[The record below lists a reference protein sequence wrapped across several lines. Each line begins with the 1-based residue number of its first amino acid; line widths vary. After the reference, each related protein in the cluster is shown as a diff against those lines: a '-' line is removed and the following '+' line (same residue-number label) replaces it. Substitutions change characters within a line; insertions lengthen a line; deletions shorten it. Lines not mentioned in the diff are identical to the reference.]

1 MSMTKKDALSI
12 ASKILTDTL
21 ATMEDVADNEAD
33 GIEEAINVIDSMV
46 NNLSKPRTVSPEA
59 KEKANAKRKEATAAA
74 RAELI
79 AQVAP
84 VLREALSHTL
94 IGVTAKELY
103 DLAKAKLPD
112 DFSPAKVQNVLLRE
126 MAPEVVKS
134 ETKGK
139 ANTYALKER
148 E

>member
-12 ASKILTDTL
+12 ASKTLTRAIVSIEGITD
-21 ATMEDVADNEAD
+21 DEA
-33 GIEEAINVIDSMV
+33 GKITEAINVIDGMV
-46 NNLSKPRTVSPEA
+46 DNLSKPRTVSPEA
-59 KEKANAKRKEATAAA
+59 KEKANTKRKEATAAA

-103 DLAKAKLPD
+103 DLAKAKLPA

-126 MAPEVVKS
+126 MASEVVKT
-134 ETKGK
+134 EAKGK
-139 ANTYALKER
+139 PNTYALKER

>member
-21 ATMEDVADNEAD
+21 ATMEDVTDNEAD
-33 GIEEAINVIDSMV
+33 GIEEAINVIDGMV

>member
-1 MSMTKKDALSI
+1 MTKKDALSI

-21 ATMEDVADNEAD
+21 ATMEDVTDNEAD
-33 GIEEAINVIDSMV
+33 GIEEAINVIDGMV

>member
-12 ASKILTDTL
+12 ASKTLTRAIVDIKSITDDEVGKI
-21 ATMEDVADNEAD
+21 T
-33 GIEEAINVIDSMV
+33 EAISVIDGMV
-46 NNLSKPRTVSPEA
+46 DNLSKPHTVSPEA
-59 KEKANAKRKEATAAA
+59 KAKASTKRKEATAAA

-79 AQVAP
+79 ARVAP

-103 DLAKAKLPD
+103 DLAKAKLPA

-126 MAPEVVKS
+126 MASEVVKT
-134 ETKGK
+134 EAKGK
-139 ANTYALKER
+139 PNTYALKER